1 MTDEEEV
8 ISMSCSMNTKS
19 VLSIAVAFK
28 NKPHQKSFGMVRV
41 YKSNRK
47 LPYTCMHNELPLGI

>member
-47 LPYTCMHNELPLGI
+47 